1 MKKNYL
7 IEFGLSLLFVVTSCS
22 NLIQDPRERKL
33 INEGNKIITKIETY
47 RKHFGKIPN
56 YLSEIGIKEIEE
68 GPLYYQ
74 KIDST
79 SYMVW
84 FGTTLGKSKTYY
96 SSQKQWE
103 NRE

>member
-1 MKKNYL
+1 MKRNYFIVLGL
-7 IEFGLSLLFVVTSCS
+7 IAIITIIGCS
-22 NLIQDPRERKL
+22 NFIQDPRQRKL
-33 INEGNKIITKIETY
+33 INEGNKIVVKIEDY
-47 RKHFGKIPN
+47 KQRQGKTPN
-56 YLSEIGIKEIEE
+56 SLNEIAIKEIEE

-79 SYMVW
+79 SYMIW

-96 SSQKQWE
+96 SSQKRWE